1 MPMDASQLNPFIR
14 YMDLRC
20 GSISYSEP
28 IKAYDYR
35 LFAIREGEC
44 AAETETKRLTLRA
57 GSCLIIPPDHAYRM
71 LFHRDAPAML
81 YNINFSLS
89 YLPGNGQAFRPD
101 PPARFRPERMPE
113 VPDPAFFPI
122 PTLFQDVPQIQQT
135 AALLLSEREKR
146 DVYFNELCS
155 ALLKGMLLQLMREPK
170 AGEKPVP
177 TVVERLKQYLEA
189 HSRERI
195 TADSLGRMFGYHPF
209 YLNRLFHKYAHQTIH
224 LYQMQCR
231 IRDACVLLVTTDLS
245 MKEIADN
252 LGFSSPSHFSETFR
266 KLRGVSPMDY
276 RSGMR

>member
-1 MPMDASQLNPFIR
+1 
-14 YMDLRC
+14 
-20 GSISYSEP
+20 
-28 IKAYDYR
+28 
-35 LFAIREGEC
+35 
-44 AAETETKRLTLRA
+44 
-57 GSCLIIPPDHAYRM
+57 
-71 LFHRDAPAML
+71 
-81 YNINFSLS
+81 
-89 YLPGNGQAFRPD
+89 
-101 PPARFRPERMPE
+101 MPE
-113 VPDPAFFPI
+113 LPDPAFFPS

>member
-1 MPMDASQLNPFIR
+1 MDASQLNPFIR

-44 AAETETKRLTLRA
+44 AAETETKRLALRA

-71 LFHRDAPAML
+71 LFHRTPPPCCTISISAFPICRATGRRFVGPACP
-81 YNINFSLS
+81 
-89 YLPGNGQAFRPD
+89 LPGQCRVARPGVLSHSHAFSGCT
-101 PPARFRPERMPE
+101 A
-113 VPDPAFFPI
+113 DPADRGPAAVGTGKAGCLFNG
-122 PTLFQDVPQIQQT
+122 TL
-135 AALLLSEREKR
+135 L
-146 DVYFNELCS
+146 

-231 IRDACVLLVTTDLS
+231 IRNACALLVTTDLS

>member
-1 MPMDASQLNPFIR
+1 MDASQLNPFIR

-57 GSCLIIPPDHAYRM
+57 GSCLIIPPDHEYRM
-71 LFHRDAPAML
+71 LFHRDAPATL

-89 YLPGNGQAFRPD
+89 YLPGKGQAFRPD

-113 VPDPAFFPI
+113 APDPAFFPV
-122 PTLFQDVPQIQQT
+122 PTLFQNVPQIQQT
-135 AALLLSEREKR
+135 AALLLSEREKG

-155 ALLKGMLLQLMREPK
+155 AFLKGMLLQLMRQPK
-170 AGEKPVP
+170 AGEKPMP
-177 TVVERLKQYLEA
+177 AVVERLKQYLEE

-195 TADSLGRMFGYHPF
+195 TADNLGRMFGYHPF
-209 YLNRLFHKYAHQTIH
+209 YLNRLFRRYVHQTIH
-224 LYQMQCR
+224 LYQMHYR
-231 IRDACVLLVTTDLS
+231 IRDACVLLVTTQLS
-245 MKEIADN
+245 MKEIADR
-252 LGFSSPSHFSETFR
+252 LGFSSPSYFSETFR

-276 RSGMR
+276 RSGMH